1 MRRSRFVLRARRVFY
16 TGRMSPLV
24 ESSGWKLGLAIWAAG
39 MIGVIPATFI
49 MLPDLIAQRLHR
61 PPRVPI
67 WVGSLLSCAQA
78 AVVMTLLVWAGVVLA
93 PRVGLHAPA
102 FAALVSGR
110 SVASALRPQLLPGMF
125 GGLLVAVIP
134 WYFTSHGLIVELHS
148 PRSLITAVLYGGI
161 TEEILMRWG
170 VMTLLLW
177 LGWRWLQNS
186 PGMVSASA
194 VWAAIVISAVIF
206 GAGHLPSTRL
216 LLGHLTAF
224 AVVSVIGGGALF
236 GIVAGWLYWR
246 YGLESAILCHATA
259 HVIAYIG
266 YKLT

>member
-1 MRRSRFVLRARRVFY
+1 
-16 TGRMSPLV
+16 MSPLV
-24 ESSGWKLGLAIWAAG
+24 EVSRGKLGLAIWVAG

-61 PPRVPI
+61 PPRLPI
-67 WVGSLLSCAQA
+67 SVGSLLSSAQA
-78 AVVMTLLVWAGVVLA
+78 ALVLALLVWAGVTLA
-93 PRVGLHAPA
+93 PRVGLRAPA

-110 SVASALRPQLLPGMF
+110 SIAQALAPQLVPGIL
-125 GGLLVAVIP
+125 GGLLVAAIP

-148 PRSLITAVLYGGI
+148 PRSLVTAVLYGGI

-170 VMTLLLW
+170 VMTLLVW
-177 LGWRWLQNS
+177 LGWRWLEKS
-186 PGMVSASA
+186 PGQVSAGA

-216 LLGHLTAF
+216 LLGHLTTF
-224 AVVSVIGGGALF
+224 AVVSVTAGGALF

-246 YGLESAILCHATA
+246 YGLESAILCHAVA
-259 HVIAYIG
+259 HVAAYVA
-266 YKLT
+266 YKVT